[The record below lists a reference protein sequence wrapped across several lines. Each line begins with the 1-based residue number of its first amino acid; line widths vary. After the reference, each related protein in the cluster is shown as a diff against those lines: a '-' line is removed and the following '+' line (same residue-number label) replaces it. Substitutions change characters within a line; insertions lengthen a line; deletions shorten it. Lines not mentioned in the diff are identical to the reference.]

1 MKEVLKG
8 FKHLAR
14 EIIIYIIPG
23 FLFIFDILLLLK
35 INHIAIIENK
45 LFLDNLFI
53 ITIVIAYILGHLAIS
68 FRELIMQLLGII
80 KSPKEEKC
88 EQLDKELEIYKID
101 IDRYEGF
108 IERYN
113 LLYAFRKNITWVNII
128 LLLINT
134 LCAVFVLQNTSFYII
149 TMIINLIFI
158 LFFGFNTYNTNKEY
172 KIRINKIWKLIEK
185 DKIQ

>member
-35 INHIAIIENK
+35 INHIEIIENK
-45 LFLDNLFI
+45 LFLDNIFI
-53 ITIVIAYILGHLAIS
+53 ITIVIAYILGHFAIS
-68 FRELIMQLLGII
+68 FREVILQLLGII
-80 KSPKEEKC
+80 KSPKEDKC

-128 LLLINT
+128 LLIINIS
-134 LCAVFVLQNTSFYII
+134 CATFEFQNSTFYII
-149 TMIINLIFI
+149 TMIVNLIFI
-158 LFFGFNTYNTNKEY
+158 MFFGFNTYNTNKEY
-172 KIRINKIWKLIEK
+172 VKRVDKIWKLISK